1 MYDFVIL
8 VHYLLSSIFFIV
20 ALIMIT
26 WAIIGWAQGKQY
38 KPAFKRLSFFF
49 TLFLYLELLTGIFLY
64 IYLKYE
70 IHTSGMSL
78 EQAVRQSNIKFWVI
92 EHVSLM
98 LFALLLSQ
106 IGMLFIKQITS
117 DRKKFRAATFYFG
130 ISFIVVLISGIMA
143 LFR

>member
-1 MYDFVIL
+1 
-8 VHYLLSSIFFIV
+8 
-20 ALIMIT
+20 MIT